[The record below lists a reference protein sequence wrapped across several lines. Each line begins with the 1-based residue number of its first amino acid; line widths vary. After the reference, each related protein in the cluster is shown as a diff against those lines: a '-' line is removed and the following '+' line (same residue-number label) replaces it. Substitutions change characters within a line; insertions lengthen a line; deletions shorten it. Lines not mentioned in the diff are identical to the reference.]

1 MGTKEATQAYTLTI
15 GVELE
20 LWVVDEMGRLCDG
33 TDITEAHRQ
42 IEPEFINPLI
52 EVKTEPHTSER
63 GLRRDLHSTLQT
75 AVLAAERASKRLVPL
90 GTPLTAS
97 DAPANCK
104 RGRAFETIYGS
115 GVQSAKNCAG
125 THIHIEQ
132 ENVLDQ
138 LNLLTALDPAL
149 ALVSSSSYYN
159 GIRGPNAARPLVYRT
174 ACGDEFRCYTDL
186 WDYADSLTE
195 WRNRVEEKYDRFK
208 RLAADRG
215 VSPETVEELFTPED
229 TVLNPVRLRECQPT
243 VEWRAP
249 DATLPSQ
256 VIQLATDVENLVSH
270 TRTASV
276 EFGTPG
282 IGRDRIRIPEFET
295 LCDLSGKAIESGLE
309 SPDVDSYL
317 RGLGFDTAAY
327 DPLSLSLSGPQQL
340 SDSEARTRRLQQ
352 ASRLQADVQK
362 LTGRETPYS
371 MSPV

>member
-1 MGTKEATQAYTLTI
+1 MYTLRI

-20 LWVVDEMGRLCDG
+20 LWVVDEAGRLCDG

-42 IEPEFINPLI
+42 IEPEFIDPLI

-63 GLRRDLHSTLQT
+63 GLRRDLQSTLQT

-90 GTPLTAS
+90 GTPLTTS
-97 DAPANCK
+97 DAPANCE

-125 THIHIEQ
+125 THIHFEQ

-149 ALVSSSSYYN
+149 ALVSSSAYYT
-159 GIRGPNAARPLVYRT
+159 GIRGPNSARALVYRT
-174 ACGDEFRCYTDL
+174 VCGDEFRCYTDL
-186 WDYADSLTE
+186 WDYADSLAE
-195 WRNRVEEKYDRFK
+195 WRDRVDEKYDRFK
-208 RLAADRG
+208 QLAAERG

-256 VIQLATDVENLVSH
+256 IIRLATDVENLVSH
-270 TRTASV
+270 TQTASV
-276 EFGTPG
+276 EYGTPT
-282 IGRDRIRIPEFET
+282 IERDRIRIPEFEA
-295 LCDLSGKAIESGLE
+295 LRELSREAIESGLE

-317 RGLGFDTAAY
+317 RDLGFDTAAY
-327 DPLSLSLSGPQQL
+327 EPLSSSLSGPQKL

-352 ASRLQADVQK
+352 AGRLKADVQK
-362 LTGRETPYS
+362 LADREPGYS
-371 MSPV
+371 MSPA